1 MDTDD
6 VLDAIGGKYEY
17 EDEDEY
23 DEYAEIAPYLCIV
36 IWTKDADDEST
47 PDWTVMTTDEVEDL
61 NKIQGFNQE
70 FEIIEFTNIIGFQD
84 EVIEYYKLQ
93 KKFNSLKLS
102 RRMRIAFNK
111 SYDSEEIDYK
121 IDEVRHQ
128 ILTLHETLNQK
139 IC

>member
-36 IWTKDADDEST
+36 IWTNDA
-47 PDWTVMTTDEVEDL
+47 DWTVMTTDEVEDL

-70 FEIIEFTNIIGFQD
+70 FEIIVFTNIIGFQD

-102 RRMRIAFNK
+102 RHMRIAFNE

-128 ILTLHETLNQK
+128 ILTLRVTLNQK